1 MSTLKQKKY
10 LIITFGCQMNEHD
23 AEVMAGTLEQLGYIN
38 TDDREEADIILI
50 NTCCVRETAENKV
63 YGLLGRLRKLKE
75 KNHELIIAIGG
86 CMTQQE
92 ETALKIKQRFSH
104 VDLIFGTHSLHELPD
119 LIRKIEAK
127 RSRLLIHK
135 REHQGVFENLPIKR
149 GPGIKAWV
157 PVTYGCNN
165 FCTYC
170 IVPYVRGRERS
181 RKPVDICSDID
192 KLARAGFQEV
202 TLLGQNVN
210 SYGKDLG
217 NTDFADLLSRVNA
230 IDGIT
235 RIRFMTSHPR
245 DFTGSLIKAVTGLD
259 KVCEHIHLPVQAGSD
274 TILKAMNRGYS
285 REYYFELVQTIRSHI
300 PGVSLTTDIMA
311 GFPGET
317 EADFEET
324 LELLE
329 KIRFDGAFTF
339 VYNVREGTPAAKMP
353 GQVPEEVKSSR
364 IKRLVDLQNAISLQ
378 LNQSEVGRLH
388 EVLVDGS
395 NKTNANLL
403 SGRTRT
409 NKLVKFSAAG
419 KSPGDTVRVLIK
431 SSALTY
437 LEGEIVSE

>member
-1 MSTLKQKKY
+1 
-10 LIITFGCQMNEHD
+10 
-23 AEVMAGTLEQLGYIN
+23 
-38 TDDREEADIILI
+38 
-50 NTCCVRETAENKV
+50 
-63 YGLLGRLRKLKE
+63 
-75 KNHELIIAIGG
+75 
-86 CMTQQE
+86 
-92 ETALKIKQRFSH
+92 
-104 VDLIFGTHSLHELPD
+104 
-119 LIRKIEAK
+119 
-127 RSRLLIHK
+127 
-135 REHQGVFENLPIKR
+135 
-149 GPGIKAWV
+149 
-157 PVTYGCNN
+157 
-165 FCTYC
+165 
-170 IVPYVRGRERS
+170 
-181 RKPVDICSDID
+181 
-192 KLARAGFQEV
+192 
-202 TLLGQNVN
+202 
-210 SYGKDLG
+210 
-217 NTDFADLLSRVNA
+217 
-230 IDGIT
+230 
-235 RIRFMTSHPR
+235 
-245 DFTGSLIKAVTGLD
+245 
-259 KVCEHIHLPVQAGSD
+259 
-274 TILKAMNRGYS
+274 MNRGYS